1 MRIQSMA
8 PLFAHSGL
16 DDIIKLWSADQPK
29 FWADIAKTKSTN
41 EYFYRTASEGDLPQA
56 SPINEGR
63 GITFEEYRTPFYKDW
78 YPTKFGIGFAAS
90 TESEET
96 DYYGVIAEKTTKML
110 VSMEWAREVDG
121 AAYMNLATSATFT
134 GPDGQPLASASHPI
148 QGGVASNIITG
159 NPALGYSALEA
170 GWQQALTTLSDAGN
184 FMGYTGPFELIVGA
198 GQIAFAERL
207 LGTDG
212 IAGTFNLDPSTLK
225 KRFTRAIYSPYITS
239 TIAWAIRCADP
250 KKHGL
255 AIINRRMNVTKTQY
269 DITKDANLYTLT
281 AIWVK
286 SIEDWRG
293 FWYSNG
299 TGIA

>member
-1 MRIQSMA
+1 MRIQTMA

-16 DDIIKLWSADQPK
+16 DDVISLWSEEQPK

-41 EYFYRTASEGDLPQA
+41 QHYYRTASEGDLPQA

-63 GITFEEYRTPFYKDW
+63 GITFQEYRTPFYKDW

-90 TESEET
+90 TEAEET
-96 DYYGVIAEKTTKML
+96 DFYGVIGKKATKML

-121 AAYMNLATSATFT
+121 ADYINLATSTAFT
-134 GPDGQPLASASHPI
+134 GPDGKPLAASDHPI
-148 QGGVASNIITG
+148 QGGTASNIITS
-159 NPALGYSALEA
+159 NPALSYSALETA
-170 GWQQALTTLSDAGN
+170 WQQALQTKTDAGN
-184 FMGYTGPFELIVGA
+184 YMGYTGPFDLIVGA
-198 GQIAFAERL
+198 SQVALAERL

-212 IAGTFNLDPSTLK
+212 IAGTFNKDVSTLK
-225 KRFTRAIYSPYITS
+225 KRFGKVVYSPYITS
-239 TIAWAIRCADP
+239 TTAWAIRCADP

-293 FWYSNG
+293 FWYSSG
-299 TGIA
+299 LGA